1 MATQGGPPAAAAA
14 PDRPRP
20 DVLAYPSPTTSRYLV
35 FLVALVSAGMFVGIW
50 AHNQILW
57 DEWFA
62 VVTRC
67 EQEALRQAPTRP
79 GLPDSLTREGVAAPC
94 RADADRR
101 RAAFAFGGA
110 AAAGAAGLIVL
121 YLVPG
126 VVERR
131 RRLRPPVPELQAAS
145 DRLAALAAEA
155 GLSHPP
161 GLVLGSATQRDGF
174 SYGSPGRYRIALP
187 QAVAVRWRSASLF
200 EPLVRHELAH
210 VAHGDVA
217 LAWLVRSVWY
227 ALAPLLAVPLLLTLV
242 SRDRSLLGDYAWRA
256 ALLAVVVQLVSS
268 QLLRSRE
275 HDADLLAARWM
286 GGPEAVAALLARVRP
301 PGQQSW
307 YRRLLANHPSPARRL
322 AVLERPELA
331 AGMTF
336 LDGFTPALLAT
347 LAVPLIVS
355 GLVTLLMGAGRSDL
369 AQAAAA
375 VVAGPLLGGSVGLG
389 LWRATLVQRVAGGVV
404 RPGSVAFGVAA
415 GLVLGQLASLAQTG
429 TGFLGDVSH
438 PWLLVVVAL
447 AGLGATVLVASL
459 GELWAD
465 AAAAVRHPRTSWAAA
480 LVVGSVAYAIMLW
493 VAGWLQLLL
502 DWGGW
507 PLTGLWLVTV
517 LGSWPTIGAGAVL
530 VGAAAWA
537 LAASRRGAAAPTWLL
552 EPGRSHPWPAAGRT
566 GLIEAVLVAVAVGL
580 TGAGTLIAFRV
591 LAGPAPADATEQR
604 FYTYVWMVAT
614 AGAAATLAL
623 AVLVPRRGVGAGA
636 LAGPLACLVTVA
648 GFLAMNTALGGKL
661 YAGFVISVARPP
673 LALGLV
679 LAVLVA
685 PAGLLAWHRK
695 RPVATLWPAAAAIGL
710 VAVLAVAA
718 GQDTLTGFQPVAA
731 PPAAGERE
739 RLVALA
745 EATKYAAT
753 ADDVIRR
760 YQAVEG
766 AVAGIDADRSADGP
780 TRATR
785 VRNDVL
791 VPLRTLLRDVE
802 AYQPP
807 SPTIESLHRTCLA
820 FLRSSVDAFEA
831 YAAAFEAENPVSLAE
846 AQAKAQQG
854 RLLYASWQAG
864 LQKLVATADPSGTG
878 STSRTG
884 TGPGATPGD
893 PSAPTPT
900 STAPAPPATE
910 LASTA
915 HAEASATAPDS
926 VDDAGNPV
934 GYDAGNVLDD
944 DPSTAWRVKGSGRR
958 VVLGLRLQAPAH
970 ITQVGLIPGYAKADP
985 TTGKDRFSEN
995 RRIREVRWHFSD
1007 GTILPQQFR
1016 DEPTMQRIPVD
1027 VTADWVLIEIRATVA
1042 GDSDHDYTPISDVS
1056 ILGTT

>member
-1 MATQGGPPAAAAA
+1 MATQGGPSPAAAA

-35 FLVALVSAGMFVGIW
+35 FLVALVTAGMFVGIW
-50 AHNQILW
+50 AHNQLLW
-57 DEWFA
+57 EEWFA
-62 VVTRC
+62 AVTRC
-67 EQEALRQAPTRP
+67 DQEALRQARTVA
-79 GLPDSLTREGVAAPC
+79 GLPDFLAREGVAAPC
-94 RADADRR
+94 RAAADRR

-110 AAAGAAGLIVL
+110 AAAGVTGLTVL

-131 RRLRPPVPELQAAS
+131 RRLRPPVPELRPAG

-155 GLSHPP
+155 GLSRPP

-174 SYGSPGRYRIALP
+174 SYGRPGRYRIALP
-187 QAVAVRWRSASLF
+187 RAVAVRWRSASLF

-227 ALAPLLAVPLLLTLV
+227 ALAPLLALPLLLTLV
-242 SRDRSLLGDYAWRA
+242 SRDRSILGDYAWRA
-256 ALLAVVVQLVSS
+256 VLLAVVVQLVSS

-275 HDADLLAARWM
+275 HDADLRAARWM
-286 GGPEAVAALLARVRP
+286 GGPEAVAALLGRVPP
-301 PGQQSW
+301 PGQRSW

-322 AVLERPELA
+322 VVLERPELA
-331 AGMTF
+331 AAMTF
-336 LDGFTPALLAT
+336 LDGFTPAFLAT

-355 GLVTLLMGAGRSDL
+355 GLVTFLMGAGRSDL

-389 LWRATLVQRVAGGVV
+389 LWRAALVQRVAGGVV
-404 RPGSVAFGVAA
+404 RPGPVGFGVAA
-415 GLVLGQLASLAQTG
+415 GLALGQVASLAQTG
-429 TGFLGDVSH
+429 AGLLGDVSH
-438 PWLLVVVAL
+438 PGLLVVVAL

-465 AAAAVRHPRTSWAAA
+465 AAAAVRHPRTSWAAG
-480 LVVGSVAYAIMLW
+480 LVVGSVAYAFVLW

-507 PLTGLWLVTV
+507 PLARLWLVTV
-517 LGSWPTIGAGAVL
+517 LGSWPTIAALAVL
-530 VGAAAWA
+530 GGAAAWA
-537 LAASRRGAAAPTWLL
+537 LGASRRAAAAPTWLL
-552 EPGRSHPWPAAGRT
+552 EPGRPQPWPAKTGRT
-566 GLIEAVLVAVAVGL
+566 GLVETVLVAVAVGL

-591 LAGPAPADATEQR
+591 LAGPAPADAAEQR
-604 FYTYVWMVAT
+604 FYSYVWMVAT

-636 LAGPLACLVTVA
+636 LAGPLACLVAVA
-648 GFLAMNTALGGKL
+648 GFLAMNTVLGGKL
-661 YAGFVISVARPP
+661 YAGFVVSVARPP
-673 LALGLV
+673 LGLGLV

-685 PAGLLAWHRK
+685 PAGLLAWHRE
-695 RPVATLWPAAAAIGL
+695 RPLATLWPAAAAIGL
-710 VAVLAVAA
+710 AAVLVVAA
-718 GQDTLTGFQPVAA
+718 GRNTLTDFQPVAA
-731 PPAAGERE
+731 ATAAGERD

-745 EATKYAAT
+745 EATRYAAT
-753 ADDVIRR
+753 AGDVIRR
-760 YQAVEG
+760 YQAVE
-766 AVAGIDADRSADGP
+766 AAAAGINADQRADGP
-780 TRATR
+780 TRAAR

-791 VPLRTLLRDVE
+791 VPLRTLLGDVE

-807 SPTIESLHRTCLA
+807 SPKIESLHRTCLA

-831 YAAAFEAENPVSLAE
+831 YAAAFEADDPVALAE
-846 AQAKAQQG
+846 AQAQQG
-854 RLLYASWQAG
+854 HRLYASWQAG
-864 LQKLVATADPSGTG
+864 LQTLLAAADPSVTG
-878 STSRTG
+878 STG
-884 TGPGATPGD
+884 TGPAAAPSD
-893 PSAPTPT
+893 RSAPTP
-900 STAPAPPATE
+900 SKAAPATAGTE

-915 HAEASATAPDS
+915 RAEASATAPDG

-934 GYDAGNVLDD
+934 SYDADNVLDD
-944 DPSTAWRVKGSGRR
+944 DPSTAWRAKGSGRR

-970 ITQVGLIPGYAKADP
+970 ITQVGLIPGYAKTDP
-985 TTGKDRFSEN
+985 TTGKDRFREN
-995 RRIREVRWHFSD
+995 RRIREVRWHFSN
-1007 GTILPQQFR
+1007 GTILPQRFQ
-1016 DEPTMQRIPVD
+1016 DEPTMQHIPVD
-1027 VTADWVLIEIRATVA
+1027 QTADWVLIEIRTTVA
-1042 GDSDHDYTPISDVS
+1042 GDPDHDYTAISDVS